1 MTRAELSPAGPGTDE
16 ITLPLDGEWRRLDPR
31 MLVVHPTL
39 DLSKLLPVLAIV
51 MITGGTSDDRWQLG
65 IGALLAVAIL
75 VGGVLRWVTTTYRI
89 GDERVELRTGLLRRR
104 HRSVHRDRIR
114 TADLTSS
121 LVHRVFGL
129 AVVRVGTGSHDGGE
143 DAELRLDAVGHA
155 DAEGLRR
162 LLLRTA
168 PHASPADTGADEPE
182 VARLNWAWIRYAPLT
197 FSGLAVVG
205 AVWAGLLRVAEETRW
220 RPQDARQLA
229 FVGEAPLLWGAV
241 ALLVIAV
248 LGAGAI
254 FVEGWWGYRLTRTAC
269 GGLVVRRG
277 LLTRRSLT
285 LEGRRIRGVE
295 LDEPLLLRLGRGA
308 RALAL
313 TSGLRAQ
320 REGSGS
326 EHVGALAPAVPRV
339 EAHRILAAALGVPP
353 ETSTAS
359 ALLRHP
365 PAARRRRFVRA
376 LVPMLLLGVAAS
388 FLPWTPVAWVTVPVA
403 LFVGV
408 GLGVA
413 RWAALGHA
421 LTDTHLVS
429 RHGALVRRTV
439 VLRRD
444 GVIGWRLHQS
454 LFQRRAG
461 LVTLVAVSAAGRGHY
476 EVLDVG
482 VDRALE
488 LVEATSTGLLDPFL
502 ITARGP
508 SGALSVRTCG

>member
-1 MTRAELSPAGPGTDE
+1 
-16 ITLPLDGEWRRLDPR
+16 
-31 MLVVHPTL
+31 
-39 DLSKLLPVLAIV
+39 
-51 MITGGTSDDRWQLG
+51 
-65 IGALLAVAIL
+65 
-75 VGGVLRWVTTTYRI
+75 
-89 GDERVELRTGLLRRR
+89 
-104 HRSVHRDRIR
+104 
-114 TADLTSS
+114 
-121 LVHRVFGL
+121 VFGL

-254 FVEGWWGYRLTRTAC
+254 FVEGWWGYRLTRTVG

-326 EHVGALAPAVPRV
+326 EHVGALAPA
-339 EAHRILAAALGVPP
+339 
-353 ETSTAS
+353 
-359 ALLRHP
+359 
-365 PAARRRRFVRA
+365 ARRRRFVRA

-403 LFVGV
+403 LFGGV

-502 ITARGP
+502 ITAPGP